1 MFYTGVGGLGGTGG
15 FGGAGRLAG
24 TAGLGGTGGYSAAAK
39 AEKYGNY
46 TILESNLRAFYVLHV
61 GGSRLLAAVPCDV

>member
-15 FGGAGRLAG
+15 LGGAG
-24 TAGLGGTGGYSAAAK
+24 GYSVAAK

-46 TILESNLRAFYVLHV
+46 TIPESNPRAFYVLHV